1 MTSPPRGH
9 PPSLRPSSLLSPT
22 TRPIKTDFVQRVAHF
37 WWPQEKYDVIK
48 REVGGVALDTRA
60 EATLDPV
67 HSYFQLKGSGSQ
79 PQARL
84 GCDKSH
90 LLTVSITRAMS
101 DSRAQP
107 GALSFGVPTGS
118 TACQAQHVC
127 APGVRDSR
135 TQAACHWFLQGEGW
149 RVGGGGTLAPGS
161 WRVGLSRPLP
171 ASPSLAPHSL
181 CKKTDK
187 GLTFSEPHSIPT
199 CSRLSSPGSA
209 VQIQGYCQAVG
220 TVNLPH
226 SFIHALASA
235 DSAEEKQ
242 TPPNPYGL

>member
-1 MTSPPRGH
+1 M
-9 PPSLRPSSLLSPT
+9 
-22 TRPIKTDFVQRVAHF
+22 
-37 WWPQEKYDVIK
+37 
-48 REVGGVALDTRA
+48 DTRA

-84 GCDKSH
+84 GRDKSH
-90 LLTVSITRAMS
+90 LLTVSISRAMS

-107 GALSFGVPTGS
+107 ETLSFGVPTGS

-127 APGVRDSR
+127 APGVRGSR
-135 TQAACHWFLQGEGW
+135 TQAACYWFLQGEGW

-161 WRVGLSRPLP
+161 WRVGVSRPLP

-187 GLTFSEPHSIPT
+187 GLTFSKSQHHPHLLPPLLPRIRCTNTGLLPSCGNSKSSSLFYSCPRVCRQCRGKTNPT
-199 CSRLSSPGSA
+199 KSLR
-209 VQIQGYCQAVG
+209 
-220 TVNLPH
+220 
-226 SFIHALASA
+226 ALAVWRPLLCSSLIPSRRQRPGEVTDPA
-235 DSAEEKQ
+235 LMRAAA
-242 TPPNPYGL
+242 PPHQSPASEGAQRAPVTC